1 MSEFRFQQFSVIQT
15 NSAMKVCTDA
25 VIFGAMAPVK
35 LGDSTLDIGTGT
47 GLLSL
52 MVCQLG
58 AGQVTAVELTLPA
71 YDEAALNFKN
81 SPWATQLEAVY
92 ADIQRFA
99 TNSNIHYDFIICN
112 PPFFAEHSKAANQL
126 RNTARHTDQLSFDD
140 LLNSV
145 NRLLSPQ
152 GLFYVLLPIHA
163 IELFVVMAL
172 AAGLYLNRQIDMR
185 GYAHNEAKVSAL
197 TFSRQ
202 TSGSDKQLL
211 TIYKADRVY
220 SEESESYLAQFLLR
234 FAAKESNSRR
244 SNGFF
249 YKLT

>member
-1 MSEFRFQQFSVIQT
+1 MSEFHFQQFSVIQT

-35 LGDSTLDIGTGT
+35 RGDSILDIGTGT

-52 MVCQLG
+52 MACQLG
-58 AGQVTAVELTLPA
+58 AGLVTAVELTLPA

-81 SPWATQLEAVY
+81 SPWAAQLEAVHL
-92 ADIQRFA
+92 DIQSFA
-99 TNSNIHYDFIICN
+99 ANSHIQYDLVICN

-145 NRLLSPQ
+145 DRLLSPQ

-163 IELFVVMAL
+163 IEQFVGLAL
-172 AAGLYLNRQIDMR
+172 GVGLYLSRQLDIR
-185 GYAHNEAKVSAL
+185 GYAHNEAKVGAL

-202 TSGSDKQLL
+202 TSTPYKKLL

-220 SEESESYLAQFLLR
+220 SEESEPYLTAFLLR
-234 FAAKESNSRR
+234 FAIN
-244 SNGFF
+244 F
-249 YKLT
+249 

>member
-15 NSAMKVCTDA
+15 SSAMKVCTDA

-35 LGDSTLDIGTGT
+35 RGDSILDIGTGT

-58 AGQVTAVELTLPA
+58 AGHVTAVELTLPA
-71 YDEAALNFKN
+71 YDEAVLNFKN
-81 SPWATQLEAVY
+81 SPWAKQLEAVHS
-92 ADIQRFA
+92 DIQSFA
-99 TNSNIHYDFIICN
+99 ANSHIQFDLIICN
-112 PPFFAEHSKAANQL
+112 PPFFAEHSKAANPL

-145 NRLLSPQ
+145 DRLLSLQ

-163 IELFVVMAL
+163 IEQFVGLAL
-172 AAGLYLNRQIDMR
+172 GVGLYLNRQIDMR

-202 TSGSDKQLL
+202 ASAPVKKLL

-220 SEESESYLAQFLLR
+220 SEESESYLAAFLLR
-234 FAAKESNSRR
+234 FAAKNTNNR
-244 SNGFF
+244 
-249 YKLT
+249 

>member
-1 MSEFRFQQFSVIQT
+1 MAGNTYFQFKQFRIVQER
-15 NSAMKVCTDA
+15 SAMKVGLDG
-25 VIFGAMAPVK
+25 VLLGAWVNAS
-35 LGDSTLDIGTGT
+35 GAERILDIGTGT

-52 MVCQLG
+52 MACQLG
-58 AGQVTAVELTLPA
+58 AGLVTAVELTLPA

-81 SPWATQLEAVY
+81 SPWAAQLEAVHL
-92 ADIQRFA
+92 DIQSFA
-99 TNSNIHYDFIICN
+99 ANSHIQYDLVICN

-145 NRLLSPQ
+145 DRLLSPQ

-163 IELFVVMAL
+163 IEQFVGLAL
-172 AAGLYLNRQIDMR
+172 GVGLYLSRQLDIR
-185 GYAHNEAKVSAL
+185 GYAHNEAKVGAL

-202 TSGSDKQLL
+202 TSTPYKKLL

-234 FAAKESNSRR
+234 FAAKNTNNR
-244 SNGFF
+244 
-249 YKLT
+249 

>member
-1 MSEFRFQQFSVIQT
+1 MSEFHFQQFSVIQT

-35 LGDSTLDIGTGT
+35 RGDSILDIGTGT

-52 MVCQLG
+52 MACQLG
-58 AGQVTAVELTLPA
+58 AGLVTAVELTLPA

-81 SPWATQLEAVY
+81 SPWAAQLEAVHL
-92 ADIQRFA
+92 DIQSFA
-99 TNSNIHYDFIICN
+99 ANSHIQYDLVICN

-145 NRLLSPQ
+145 DRLLSPQ

-163 IELFVVMAL
+163 IEQFVGLAL
-172 AAGLYLNRQIDMR
+172 GVGLYLSRQLDMR
-185 GYAHNEAKVSAL
+185 GYAHNEAKVGVL

-202 TSGSDKQLL
+202 TSTPYKKLL

-220 SEESESYLAQFLLR
+220 SEESEPYLTAFLLR
-234 FAAKESNSRR
+234 FAIN
-244 SNGFF
+244 F
-249 YKLT
+249 